1 LPFTQRF
8 AAIAAVAFLMLYAFQ
23 TQAASLTQANDLTRR
38 LVQETMAKQRIPGM
52 QVAVVKDDRVV
63 FSESFGWANVENR
76 VPATKTTLF
85 PINSATKSFTG
96 VAIMQLVEAGH
107 VDLNAPVSRY
117 IDDLPEAWRG
127 IRVRQLLAHTSGL
140 PDILDEQGLL
150 GGGSE
155 INAWQAVKRLPVG
168 APAGERFTYNQTN
181 YILLAQ
187 IIEKQSKLPYERY
200 IATRQFAPAHMA
212 RATFG
217 DSYDLLPNAAT
228 MYSYFPRK
236 TDAPGADQRLSHW
249 FYDISPG
256 LWSGGGMMATADD
269 VAHWLISVSKGELIS
284 KAGVRAMWTPEK
296 LNSGADGD
304 WAAGWLVL
312 KTTPVRE
319 VAGLGGARAA
329 FIVYPD
335 ERLAVV
341 VLTNLVGSN
350 PQNFIPKIA
359 EGYRAKESGATEP
372 DSPAQ
377 LPARHPDASH
387 RNSPSPAPTSA
398 SREENEGER
407 GHIAP

>member
-1 LPFTQRF
+1 MPQRQRF
-8 AAIAAVAFLMLYAFQ
+8 TAIAAAAFLTLCAFQ
-23 TQAASLTQANDLTRR
+23 SPATSLAQANDLTRR

-52 QVAVVKDDRVV
+52 QIAVIKDDRVV
-63 FSESFGWANVENR
+63 LSESYGWANVENR
-76 VPATKTTLF
+76 VPATNVTLF

-96 VAIMQLVEAGH
+96 VAMMQLSEAGL

-117 IDDLPEAWRG
+117 LDGLPEAWRA

-155 INAWQAVKRLPVG
+155 DDAWKAVKLLPMD
-168 APAGERFTYNQTN
+168 APVGERFSYNQTN
-181 YILLAQ
+181 YVLLAR

-200 IATRQFAPAHMA
+200 ISTRQFAPAHMT

-236 TDAPGADQRLSHW
+236 TDAPGATQRLSHW
-249 FYDISPG
+249 FYDVSPG
-256 LWSGGGMMATADD
+256 LWSGAGVMTTADD
-269 VAHWLISVSKGELIS
+269 VAHWLVAVSKGELIS
-284 KAGVRAMWTPEK
+284 KAGVRAMWTPET

-304 WAAGWLVL
+304 WAAGWHVL

-319 VAGLGGARAA
+319 VAGMGGARAA

-335 ERLAVV
+335 ERLAIV

-359 EGYRAKESGATEP
+359 EAYR
-372 DSPAQ
+372 
-377 LPARHPDASH
+377 
-387 RNSPSPAPTSA
+387 
-398 SREENEGER
+398 
-407 GHIAP
+407 